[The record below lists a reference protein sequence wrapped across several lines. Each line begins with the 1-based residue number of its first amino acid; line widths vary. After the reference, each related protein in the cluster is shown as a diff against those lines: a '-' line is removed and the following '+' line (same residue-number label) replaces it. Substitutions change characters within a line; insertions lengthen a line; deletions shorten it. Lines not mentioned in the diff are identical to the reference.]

1 MQKLTPKIRTRVID
15 PENKQSNAKR
25 HRFTTGVVSLM
36 MLILIHALVSC
47 RTKSDTLFLLH
58 KPDETHVGFINR
70 LTPNDS
76 INPFTFTNFYNGG
89 GVGIGDVNGDGKPD
103 IFFGG
108 NQVSSKL
115 YLSKID
121 TVSRKWAFEDITDR
135 AGVATTRWCSGISMV
150 DINQD
155 GLLDIYISVARHV
168 KMPDSENLL
177 FVNQGNGP
185 DGVPAFK
192 ELAKAYGLN
201 NNAFTTQ
208 TAFFDADLD
217 GDLDAYLTN
226 TAPDLQNPN
235 IIRKTYDDGSYP
247 GTGKFYVNEG
257 LGENGLPKYTD
268 ISKEAGVKYEGLGL
282 GLAVSDLNKDG
293 YPDIYCSNDFISSD
307 MLYLNAGTGTKPF
320 FTNVIRKA
328 TAHTSLFGMGV
339 DIADINNDT
348 YPDIF
353 QLDMLPEDN
362 LRQKKMLAGQDY
374 DRKEMSISEQ
384 YGYQLQYMRNM
395 LQLNLGAISEKNTT
409 GPGTPQFSEIGLL
422 AGVSKTDWSWAPL
435 IADYDNDGLKDIFI
449 TNGYRRDVTDR
460 DFIQFKEDFS
470 NFGTNNFK
478 QQNAMELI
486 QKVPEVKI
494 RNYAYKNAGNLAFQN
509 ASKAWGLDELSYSN
523 GAAYADLDGD
533 GDLDLVVN
541 NIDSEPLIYQNL
553 SREKTGASFLSVTLK
568 GEKGNLAGIGSSV
581 TIWQGKQTQYAEM
594 YVARGFIS
602 SVGAGLHFGLGN
614 NGLIDSLQV
623 SWPGGKSQKLYKVAA
638 NQHLQLSQKDAG
650 NVISKPEKASRP
662 FFTDVTDELKI
673 DFTHKKSTYIDFKQT
688 AALHKMLSKSGFAI
702 AIGDANQDGL
712 DDFFAGASYQK
723 GKPCIYFQQASGAFI
738 QREIAQDSL
747 HENISA
753 TFFDADGDKDQDLIV
768 VNGGNEKPE
777 TDRAFYQVQL
787 YLNDGSGDFKLAP
800 TGNFPVISVSGSCVG
815 ANDFDKDGD
824 TDLFIGGRMVPGKYP
839 LPARSYLLRNDSKSG
854 KIVFTDITKSHCPE
868 LLSAGMVCAAMW
880 ADTDRDGLD
889 DLIIAGEW
897 MPVRVFKNQKVKFQ
911 ETESIK
917 NSLAP
922 YTGWWNS
929 LAAGDFDRDGDLDF
943 IAGNEGT
950 NTYYRASE
958 QEPVTMIAKDFNSDG
973 TFDPLMGYFIQGV
986 SYPSVPRDALNQQVI
1001 QFRRKYPYYIDYA
1014 KATFDDLLSADE
1026 KKDAYSL
1033 KATFLQTAYIE
1044 NKGNGRF
1051 EVKALPVEAQVAPV
1065 FGIVVT
1071 DVNADHNPDVI
1082 LSGNFYPNEVNMG
1095 RQDASTGL
1103 LLLGNGKGSF
1113 SPQNPGKS
1121 GLLLKGDARSSAL
1134 LRGPKNRQLL
1144 LTALHSKGV
1153 AVHHITPQIPRGAAL
1168 H

>member
-1 MQKLTPKIRTRVID
+1 MRKLTPKIRTRVID
-15 PENKQSNAKR
+15 PENKQANAKR
-25 HRFTTGVVSLM
+25 HRFTTGVISLIVV
-36 MLILIHALVSC
+36 MLVNALFSC
-47 RTKSDTLFLLH
+47 QNKKDTLFLLH
-58 KPDETHVGFINR
+58 TPDETNVGFVNQ

-108 NQVSSKL
+108 NQVSSRL
-115 YLSKID
+115 YLSRID
-121 TVSRKWAFEDITDR
+121 TVSGKWAFEDITGK

-168 KMPDSENLL
+168 KMQDSENLL

-185 DGVPAFK
+185 DGVPTFK

-201 NNAFTTQ
+201 DPAFTTQ

-217 GDLDAYLTN
+217 GDLDAYLMN

-235 IIRKTYDDGSYP
+235 FIRKTYHDGSHP
-247 GTGKFYVNEG
+247 GTGKFFINEG
-257 LGENGLPKYTD
+257 PEKNGVPKYTD

-307 MLYLNAGTGTKPF
+307 MLYLNAGAGTKPL
-320 FTNVIRKA
+320 FTNVVREA

-395 LQLNLGAISEKNTT
+395 LQLNLGAIHGKNTA
-409 GPGTPQFSEIGLL
+409 GRDIPQFSEIGLL

-478 QQNAMELI
+478 QQNALELI
-486 QKVPEVKI
+486 GKVPEVKI

-541 NIDSEPLIYQNL
+541 NIDSEPLIYQNQ
-553 SREKTGASFLSVTLK
+553 SREKAGAYFLSVTLK
-568 GEKGNLAGIGSSV
+568 GDKGNLEGIGSSV

-602 SVGAGLHFGLGN
+602 SVGTGLHFGLGN
-614 NGLIDSLQV
+614 NVLIDSLLV
-623 SWPGGKSQKLYKVAA
+623 TWPGGKSQKLYDLAA
-638 NQHLQLSQKDAG
+638 NQHLILRQKDAE
-650 NVISKPEKASRP
+650 VVLPKPGKAPEP
-662 FFTDVTDELKI
+662 FFTDVTNELKI
-673 DFTHKKSTYIDFKQT
+673 DFIHEKSAYIDFKQT
-688 AALHKMLSKSGFAI
+688 AALHKMLSKSGFAM

-723 GKPCIYFQQASGAFI
+723 GKPCIYIQQASGAFTK
-738 QREIAQDSL
+738 REIAQDSL

-787 YLNDGSGDFKLAP
+787 YLNDGSGHFKLTPA
-800 TGNFPVISVSGSCVG
+800 GNFPAISVSGSCVV

-824 TDLFIGGRMVPGKYP
+824 ADLFIGGRMIPGKYP
-839 LPARSYLLRNDSKSG
+839 FPARSYLLRNDSKNG
-854 KIVFTDITKSHCPE
+854 KMAFTDITKSHCPE
-868 LLSAGMVCAAMW
+868 LLAAGMVCAATW
-880 ADTDRDGLD
+880 ADTDQDGLD
-889 DLIIAGEW
+889 DLVIAGEW
-897 MPVRVFKNQKVKFQ
+897 MPVRVFKNQKAKFR
-911 ETESIK
+911 ETQSIK
-917 NSLAP
+917 TSLAP
-922 YTGWWNS
+922 YSGWWNS
-929 LAAGDFDRDGDLDF
+929 LASGDFDRDGDIDF

-958 QEPVTMIAKDFNSDG
+958 QEPVTMIAKDFNNDG

-1001 QFRRKYPYYIDYA
+1001 QFRRKYPHYIDYA

-1026 KKDAYSL
+1026 KKGAYSL

-1103 LLLGNGKGSF
+1103 LLLGNGKGAF
-1113 SPQNPGKS
+1113 SPQNPEKS

-1134 LRGPKNRQLL
+1134 LRGSGNQQLL
-1144 LTALHSKGV
+1144 LTALHSKGI
-1153 AVHHITPQIPRGAAL
+1153 AVYRITP
-1168 H
+1168 

>member
-1 MQKLTPKIRTRVID
+1 MQRLTPKIRTRVID
-15 PENKQSNAKR
+15 PENKEANARR
-25 HRFTTGVVSLM
+25 HRFTTGVFCLLS
-36 MLILIHALVSC
+36 ILIINTFISC
-47 RTKSDTLFLLH
+47 KNKGDTLFRLH
-58 KPDETHVGFINR
+58 TPDETQVSFVNR

-108 NQVSSKL
+108 NQVSSRL
-115 YLSKID
+115 YLSRID
-121 TVSRKWAFEDITDR
+121 TVSQKWAFEDVTEN
-135 AGVATTRWCSGISMV
+135 AGVTTTRWCSGISMV

-155 GLLDIYISVARHV
+155 GLLDIYISVASHI
-168 KMPDSENLL
+168 KMPESENLL
-177 FVNQGNGP
+177 FVNQGNGA
-185 DGVPAFK
+185 DGVPTFK

-201 NNAFTTQ
+201 TRAFTTQ

-217 GDLDAYLTN
+217 GDLDAYLMN

-235 IIRKTYDDGSYP
+235 FIRKTYHDGSYP
-247 GTGKFYVNEG
+247 STGKFYINEG
-257 LGENGLPKYTD
+257 REENGLPKYTD

-307 MLYLNAGTGTKPF
+307 MLYLNTGKGAKPLF
-320 FTNVIRKA
+320 NNVIKEA

-384 YGYQLQYMRNM
+384 YGYQLQYMRNV
-395 LQLNLGAISEKNTT
+395 LQLNLGPLREKNKNI
-409 GPGTPQFSEIGLL
+409 PGTPRFSEIGLL
-422 AGVSKTDWSWAPL
+422 AGISKTDWSWAPL

-470 NFGTNNFK
+470 SFGTNDFK
-478 QQNAMELI
+478 QQNGLELI

-494 RNYAYKNAGNLAFQN
+494 RNYAYKNAGNLTFQN
-509 ASKAWGLDELSYSN
+509 TSKDWGLDELSYSN

-541 NIDSEPLIYQNL
+541 NIDSEPFIYQNQ
-553 SREKTGASFLSVTLK
+553 SREKGRTHFLSVTFK
-568 GEKGNLAGIGSSV
+568 GGKGNLAGIGCNV

-602 SVGAGLHFGLGN
+602 SVGTGLHFGLGN
-614 NGLIDSLQV
+614 SGLVDSLLV
-623 SWPGGKSQKLYKVAA
+623 SWPGGMSQKLYKVAT
-638 NQHLQLSQKDAG
+638 NQHLELRLKDAQSVLPTAPQG
-650 NVISKPEKASRP
+650 PEPLFK
-662 FFTDVTDELKI
+662 DVTDELEI
-673 DFTHKKSTYIDFKQT
+673 DFVHGKSTYIDFKQT

-702 AIGDANQDGL
+702 ATGDANQDGL

-723 GKPCIYFQQASGAFI
+723 GKPCIYFQQASGAFTK
-738 QREIAQDSL
+738 REIAQDSL

-753 TFFDADGDKDQDLIV
+753 TFFDADGDQDQDLIV
-768 VNGGNEKPE
+768 VNGGSEKPE
-777 TDRAFYQVQL
+777 TDHAFYQVQL
-787 YLNDGSGDFKLAP
+787 YLNDGRGNFKLAP
-800 TGNFPVISVSGSCVG
+800 AGNFPAISVSGSCVV

-824 TDLFIGGRMVPGKYP
+824 ADLFIGGRMVPGKYP
-839 LPARSYLLRNDSKSG
+839 LPARSYLLRNDSRNG
-854 KIVFTDITKSHCPE
+854 KPAFTDVTASYCPD
-868 LLSAGMVCAAMW
+868 LRSAGMVCAAVW
-880 ADTDRDGLD
+880 ADADNDGLD
-889 DLIIAGEW
+889 DLVIAGEW
-897 MPVRVFKNQKVKFQ
+897 MPIRVFKNQKTKFR

-917 NSLAP
+917 TSLSP
-922 YTGWWNS
+922 YSGWWNS
-929 LAAGDFDRDGDLDF
+929 LAAGDFDHDSDIDF

-950 NTYYRASE
+950 NTFYRASE
-958 QEPVTMIAKDFNSDG
+958 REPVTLVAKDFNNDG

-1026 KKDAYSL
+1026 KKDAYSA
-1033 KATFLQTAYIE
+1033 KATFLQTACIE
-1044 NKGNGRF
+1044 NKGNGHF
-1051 EVKALPVEAQVAPV
+1051 EVKTLPIEAQMAPV

-1103 LLLGNGKGSF
+1103 LLLGNGKGAF
-1113 SPQNPGKS
+1113 APQSPAKS
-1121 GLLLKGDARSSAL
+1121 GLLLHGDARSSRL
-1134 LRGPKNRQLL
+1134 LRGPKNQRLL
-1144 LTALHSKGV
+1144 LTAMHSKGV
-1153 AVHHITPQIPRGAAL
+1153 TIHRISPGSVEP
-1168 H
+1168 

>member
-1 MQKLTPKIRTRVID
+1 MRRLTPKTRTRDID
-15 PENKQSNAKR
+15 PENKMANAKR
-25 HRFTTGVVSLM
+25 HRFATGVFCLLSL
-36 MLILIHALVSC
+36 LTINALFSC
-47 RTKSDTLFLLH
+47 KNKSDALFRLH
-58 KPDETHVGFINR
+58 TPDETGVNFVNR

-115 YLSKID
+115 YLSRID
-121 TVSRKWAFEDITDR
+121 TLSRKWAFEDITQK
-135 AGVATTRWCSGISMV
+135 AGVTTTRWCSGISMV

-155 GLLDIYISVARHV
+155 GLLDIYISVASHV

-177 FVNQGNGP
+177 FVNQGNGA
-185 DGVPAFK
+185 DGVPTFK
-192 ELAKAYGLN
+192 ELAEAYGLN
-201 NNAFTTQ
+201 SRAFTTQ

-217 GDLDAYLTN
+217 GDLDAYLMN

-235 IIRKTYDDGSYP
+235 FIRKTYHDGSYP
-247 GTGKFYVNEG
+247 STGKFFINEG
-257 LGENGLPKYTD
+257 LQENGMPKYTD
-268 ISKEAGVKYEGLGL
+268 VSKEAGVKYEGLGL
-282 GLAVSDLNKDG
+282 GLAVSDMNKDG

-307 MLYLNAGTGTKPF
+307 MLYLNTGSRAKPLF
-320 FTNVIRKA
+320 SNVIREA

-395 LQLNLGAISEKNTT
+395 LQLNLGPLDGKSVNGRAA
-409 GPGTPQFSEIGLL
+409 PRFSEIGLL
-422 AGVSKTDWSWAPL
+422 AGISKTDWSWAPL

-470 NFGTNNFK
+470 NFGTNDFK
-478 QQNAMELI
+478 QQNALELI

-494 RNYAYKNAGNLAFQN
+494 CNYAYKNAGNLAFQN
-509 ASKAWGLDELSYSN
+509 ASKEWGLDELSYSN

-541 NIDSEPLIYQNL
+541 NIDSEPLIYQNQSCEKEH
-553 SREKTGASFLSVTLK
+553 SRFLSVSFK
-568 GEKGNLAGIGSSV
+568 GEKGNLDGIGCTA
-581 TIWQGKQTQYAEM
+581 TIWQGKHAQYAEM

-602 SVGAGLHFGLGN
+602 SVGSGLHFGLGN
-614 NGLIDSLQV
+614 NGTVDSLLV
-623 SWPGGKSQKLYKVAA
+623 TWPGGMSQKRYKVAA
-638 NQHLQLSQKDAG
+638 NQHLVLRQKDAR
-650 NVISKPEKASRP
+650 NAPLQAPQVSRP
-662 FFTDVTDELKI
+662 FFKDVTDELKV
-673 DFTHKKSTYIDFKQT
+673 DFLHKKSTYIDFKQT

-702 AIGDANQDGL
+702 AAGDVNLDGL

-723 GKPCIYFQQASGAFI
+723 GKPCIYIQQASGAFI
-738 QREIAQDSL
+738 KREIAQDSL

-753 TFFDADGDKDQDLIV
+753 TFFDADGDRDQDLIV
-768 VNGGNEKPE
+768 VNGGSERPV
-777 TDRAFYQVQL
+777 TDQAFYQVQL
-787 YLNDGSGDFKLAP
+787 YLNDGR
-800 TGNFPVISVSGSCVG
+800 GNFKPVPAGGFPAISVSGSCV
-815 ANDFDKDGD
+815 AAHDFDQDGD
-824 TDLFIGGRMVPGKYP
+824 ADLFIGGRMVPGKYP
-839 LPARSYLLRNDSKSG
+839 LPTRSYLLRNDSQHG
-854 KIVFTDITKSHCPE
+854 KPAFTDMTASHCPE
-868 LLSAGMVCAAMW
+868 LLSAGMVCAALW
-880 ADTDRDGLD
+880 ADTDKDGLD
-889 DLIIAGEW
+889 DLVIAGEW
-897 MPVRVFKNQKVKFQ
+897 MPVRVFKNQKTKLR
-911 ETESIK
+911 ETESVK
-917 NSLAP
+917 NSLSP
-922 YTGWWNS
+922 YSGWWNS
-929 LAAGDFDRDGDLDF
+929 LAAGDFDRDGDIDF

-950 NTYYRASE
+950 NTFYRASDR
-958 QEPVTMIAKDFNSDG
+958 EPITLIAKDFNNDG

-1001 QFRRKYPYYIDYA
+1001 QFRRKYPHYIDYA
-1014 KATFDDLLSADE
+1014 KATFDDLLSAEE
-1026 KKDAYSL
+1026 KKGAHSVQ
-1033 KATFLQTAYIE
+1033 ATFLQTAYIE

-1082 LSGNFYPNEVNMG
+1082 LSGNFYANEVNMG

-1103 LLLGNGKGSF
+1103 LLLGDGKGAF
-1113 SPQNPGKS
+1113 SPQKPGKS
-1121 GLLLKGDARSSAL
+1121 GLLLQGDARSSTL
-1134 LRGPKNRQLL
+1134 LQGPKGQRLL
-1144 LTALHSKGV
+1144 LTAMHSKGV
-1153 AVHHITPQIPRGAAL
+1153 TIHRLAP
-1168 H
+1168 

>member
-1 MQKLTPKIRTRVID
+1 MQRLTPKIRTRVID
-15 PENKQSNAKR
+15 PENKSANAKR
-25 HRFTTGVVSLM
+25 HRFTTGVFCLLSL
-36 MLILIHALVSC
+36 LIVHTFVSC
-47 RTKSDTLFLLH
+47 ENKSDTVFRLH
-58 KPDETHVGFINR
+58 TPDETQVNFVNR

-103 IFFGG
+103 ILFGG
-108 NQVSSKL
+108 NQVSSRL
-115 YLSKID
+115 YLSRID
-121 TVSRKWAFEDITDR
+121 TVSQKWAFEDITEK

-150 DINQD
+150 DVNQD
-155 GLLDIYISVARHV
+155 GLLDIYISVAGHV

-201 NNAFTTQ
+201 TRAFTTQ

-217 GDLDAYLTN
+217 GDLDAYLMN

-235 IIRKTYDDGSYP
+235 FIRKTYHDGSYP
-247 GTGKFYVNEG
+247 STGRFYLNEG
-257 LGENGLPKYTD
+257 WQANGLPKYTD

-282 GLAVSDLNKDG
+282 GLAVSDMDKDG

-307 MLYLNAGTGTKPF
+307 MLYLNSGKAARPLF
-320 FTNVIRKA
+320 NNVIKEA

-395 LQLNLGAISEKNTT
+395 LQLNLGPLHEKN
-409 GPGTPQFSEIGLL
+409 GNVRGTPRFSEIGLL
-422 AGVSKTDWSWAPL
+422 AGISKTDWSWAPL
-435 IADYDNDGLKDIFI
+435 IADYDNDGFKDIFI

-470 NFGTNNFK
+470 NFGTNDFK
-478 QQNAMELI
+478 QQNALELI

-494 RNYAYKNAGNLAFQN
+494 RNYAYKNAGNLTFQN
-509 ASKAWGLDELSYSN
+509 TSKDWGLDELSYSN

-541 NIDSEPLIYQNL
+541 NIDSEPLIYQNQ
-553 SREKTGASFLSVTLK
+553 SRKKALANFLSVTFK
-568 GEKGNLAGIGSSV
+568 GDKGNLDGIGCDV

-594 YVARGFIS
+594 YVARGYIS
-602 SVGAGLHFGLGN
+602 SVGTGLHFGLGN
-614 NGLIDSLQV
+614 SGLVDSLLV
-623 SWPGGKSQKLYKVAA
+623 SWPGGVSQKLYKVAA
-638 NQHLQLSQKDAG
+638 NQHLVLSRKHAR
-650 NVISKPEKASRP
+650 NVLPTPPKAPQP
-662 FFTDVTDELKI
+662 FFRDVTDELKI
-673 DFTHKKSTYIDFKQT
+673 NFVHKNSTYIDFKQT

-702 AIGDANQDGL
+702 AVGDANQDGL
-712 DDFFAGASYQK
+712 DDFFAGASYLK
-723 GKPCIYFQQASGAFI
+723 GKPCIYLQQASGAFSK
-738 QREIAQDSL
+738 REIAQDSL

-753 TFFDADGDKDQDLIV
+753 TFFDADGDQDQDLIV
-768 VNGGNEKPE
+768 VNGGSERPV
-777 TDRAFYQVQL
+777 TDRAFYEVQL
-787 YLNDGSGDFKLAP
+787 YLNDGRSNFKLAP
-800 TGNFPVISVSGSCVG
+800 AGGFPAISTSGSCV
-815 ANDFDKDGD
+815 AAHDFDRDGD
-824 TDLFIGGRMVPGKYP
+824 ADLFIGGRMIPGKYP
-839 LPARSYLLRNDSKSG
+839 LPARSYLLRNDSRNSKPA
-854 KIVFTDITKSHCPE
+854 FTDVTASYCPG
-868 LLSAGMVCAAMW
+868 LLSAGMVCAAIW
-880 ADTDRDGLD
+880 ADADNDGLD
-889 DLIIAGEW
+889 DLVIAGEW
-897 MPVRVFKNQKVKFQ
+897 MPIRVFKNQKTKFR
-911 ETESIK
+911 ETEAIRK
-917 NSLAP
+917 SLVP
-922 YTGWWNS
+922 YSGWWNS
-929 LAAGDFDRDGDLDF
+929 VAAGDFDRDGDIDF

-950 NTYYRASE
+950 NTFYRASE
-958 QEPVTMIAKDFNSDG
+958 REPVTLVAKDFNNDG
-973 TFDPLMGYFIQGV
+973 TFDPLMGYFIQGI

-1001 QFRRKYPYYIDYA
+1001 QFRRKYPHYIDYA

-1026 KKDAYSL
+1026 KKDAYSA
-1033 KATFLQTAYIE
+1033 KATFLQTAYVE

-1051 EVKALPVEAQVAPV
+1051 EVKALPIEAQLAPV

-1095 RQDASTGL
+1095 RQDASPGL
-1103 LLLGNGKGSF
+1103 LLLGNGKGAF
-1113 SPQNPGKS
+1113 SPQNPVTS
-1121 GLLLKGDARSSAL
+1121 GLLLQGDARSSTL
-1134 LRGPKNRQLL
+1134 LRGSKNQRLL
-1144 LTALHSKGV
+1144 LTAMHSKGV
-1153 AVHHITPQIPRGAAL
+1153 TIHRILAGSNQP
-1168 H
+1168 

>member
-1 MQKLTPKIRTRVID
+1 MKKQLLLLYTLTLLSLLFARCSK
-15 PENKQSNAKR
+15 KQ
-25 HRFTTGVVSLM
+25 
-36 MLILIHALVSC
+36 
-47 RTKSDTLFLLH
+47 DTLFLSH
-58 KPDETHVGFINR
+58 TPAETNINFINK

-121 TVSRKWAFEDITDR
+121 TVAGTWAFEDVTVK
-135 AGVATTRWCSGISMV
+135 AGLTTSRWCSGISMV

-177 FVNQGNGP
+177 FVNQGNGANGIP
-185 DGVPAFK
+185 VFK
-192 ELAKAYGLN
+192 ESAKDYGLN
-201 NNAFTTQ
+201 DNAFTTQ

-217 GDLDAYLTN
+217 GDLDAYLMN

-235 IIRKTYDDGSYP
+235 FIRQTYHDGSYP
-247 GTGKFYVNEG
+247 STGKFYVNEG
-257 LGENGLPKYTD
+257 IGENGLPRYTN
-268 ISKEAGVKYEGLGL
+268 ISREAGVKYEGLGL

-307 MLYLNAGTGTKPF
+307 MLYLNAGSGTKPAF
-320 FTNVIRKA
+320 QNVIKEA

-395 LQLNLGAISEKNTT
+395 LQLNLGTADKVS
-409 GPGTPQFSEIGLL
+409 GAPQFSEVGLL
-422 AGVSKTDWSWAPL
+422 AGISKTDWSWAPL

-470 NFGTNNFK
+470 SFGTNNFK
-478 QQNAMELI
+478 QQNALELI

-494 RNYAYKNAGNLAFQN
+494 PNYAYKNAGNLTFEN
-509 ASKAWGLDELSYSN
+509 TSKAWGLDELSYSN

-541 NIDSEPLIYQNL
+541 NIDSEPFIYQNQG
-553 SREKTGASFLSVTLK
+553 REKGGGNYLSITLK

-581 TIWQGKQTQYAEM
+581 TIWQGEQVQYAEM
-594 YVARGFIS
+594 FVTRGFIS
-602 SVGAGLHFGLGN
+602 SVGTGLHFGLGQN
-614 NGLIDSLQV
+614 KTIDSLLV
-623 SWPGGKSQKLYKVAA
+623 TWPGGKSQKLYKVAA
-638 NQHLQLSQKDAG
+638 NQHLQLAQKDAG
-650 NVISKPEKASRP
+650 NLPKQVENLSEPL
-662 FFTDVTDELKI
+662 FTDVTDELKI
-673 DFTHKKSTYIDFKQT
+673 DFKHDKSTFIDFKQT

-702 AIGDANQDGL
+702 AVGDANQDGL
-712 DDFFAGASYQK
+712 DDIFAGASYQK
-723 GKPCIYFQQASGAFI
+723 GRPCIYFQQASGTFTK
-738 QREIAQDSL
+738 REIAQDSL

-768 VNGGNEKPE
+768 VNGGSERPE
-777 TDRAFYQVQL
+777 SDRAFYEVQL
-787 YLNDGSGDFKLAP
+787 YLNEGN
-800 TGNFPVISVSGSCVG
+800 GNFKPAPAATFPTISVSGSCVL

-824 TDLFIGGRMVPGKYP
+824 TDLFIGGRMIPGKYP
-839 LPARSYLLRNDSKSG
+839 LPPRSYLLRNDSRSG
-854 KIVFTDITKSHCPE
+854 KMAFTDVTKSHCPE
-868 LLSAGMVCAAMW
+868 LLSAGMVCAATW
-880 ADTDRDGLD
+880 ADTDHDGLD
-889 DLIIAGEW
+889 DLVIAGEW
-897 MPVRVFKNQKVKFQ
+897 MPVRVFRNQKTKFQ
-911 ETESIK
+911 ETESVK
-917 NSLAP
+917 TALAP
-922 YTGWWNS
+922 YSGWWNS
-929 LAAGDFDRDGDLDF
+929 LAAADFDHDGDIDF

-950 NTYYRASE
+950 NTFYHASAK
-958 QEPVTMIAKDFNSDG
+958 EPVTMVAKDFNSDG
-973 TFDPLMGYFIQGV
+973 TFDPLMGYYMQGIA
-986 SYPSVPRDALNQQVI
+986 YPSVPRDALNQQVI
-1001 QFRRKYPYYIDYA
+1001 QFRRKYPHYIDYA
-1014 KATFDDLLSADE
+1014 KATYEDLLTADE
-1026 KKDAYSL
+1026 KKDAYTAQ
-1033 KATFLQTAYIE
+1033 ATFLKSAYIE
-1044 NKGNGRF
+1044 NKGNGQF
-1051 EVKALPVEAQVAPV
+1051 EVSALPIEAQVAPV

-1071 DVNADHNPDVI
+1071 DVNADRNPDVI
-1082 LSGNFYPNEVNMG
+1082 LTGNFFPNEVNMG

-1103 LLLGNGKGSF
+1103 LLLGNGKGRF
-1113 SPQNPGKS
+1113 LPQNPAKS
-1121 GLLLKGDARSSAL
+1121 GLMLKGDARSSAL
-1134 LRGPKNRQLL
+1134 LRGAKNQQYLV
-1144 LTALHSKGV
+1144 TAVHSKGI
-1153 AVHHITPQIPRGAAL
+1153 AVNRIKTQNTDQAL
-1168 H
+1168 SRK